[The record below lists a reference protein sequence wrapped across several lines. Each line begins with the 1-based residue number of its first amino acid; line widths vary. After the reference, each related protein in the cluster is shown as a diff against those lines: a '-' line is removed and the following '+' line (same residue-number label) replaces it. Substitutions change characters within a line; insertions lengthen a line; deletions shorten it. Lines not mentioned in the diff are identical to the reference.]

1 MSSSVSNPYTF
12 NISKNASFS
21 TLINKGIVDTFTT
34 TYSYTESTEYNYN
47 KVKLAC
53 VNLPE
58 LASGHILDSIMT
70 YKYQIPGGAAASF
83 TSVAFVLA
91 YSNEFPYSKIILN
104 GGPFNMVEL
113 PKSDASTEDYVIY
126 QCNTAYIDK
135 TYNNVTAELSIT
147 YMD

>member
-12 NISKNASFS
+12 NISKNTSFS

-34 TYSYTESTEYNYN
+34 TCSYSETNEYNYN
-47 KVKLAC
+47 KIKLEC

-58 LASGHILDSIMT
+58 LASGHILSSIMT
-70 YKYQIPGGAAASF
+70 YRYQMPGGLARSF
-83 TSVAFVLA
+83 TNVVFMIA

-113 PKSDASTEDYVIY
+113 SKSGASTEDYVIY
-126 QCNTAYIDK
+126 ECNTAYIDK
-135 TYNNVTAELSIT
+135 TYNNVTIELSIT